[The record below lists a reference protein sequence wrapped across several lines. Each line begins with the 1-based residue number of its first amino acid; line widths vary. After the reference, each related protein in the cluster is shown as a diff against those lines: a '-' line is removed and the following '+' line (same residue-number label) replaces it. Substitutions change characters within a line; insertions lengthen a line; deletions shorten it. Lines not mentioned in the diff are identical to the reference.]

1 MTNKKP
7 HIVVKGVT
15 MAYGSFVIQHDLNF
29 TINPPGNHD
38 LLDGFGQLFGRSI
51 GPG

>member
-29 TINPPGNHD
+29 TINHGD
-38 LLDGFGQLFGRSI
+38 IFILL
-51 GPG
+51 